1 MSSLPGLVAQLL
13 TPDGVQPVRFIAA
26 APASGGKIDVR
37 NAEPFEM
44 GPGDVLQFPH
54 GLEVDGAASDGTLT
68 LKAGDSFTI
77 TYEQAADW
85 IGGLRPSDGD

>member
-13 TPDGVQPVRFIAA
+13 TADGVQPVRFIAA

-37 NAEPFEM
+37 NVEPFEM

-54 GLEVDGAASDGTLT
+54 GLT

-77 TYEQAADW
+77 TYEMAADW
-85 IGGLRPSDGD
+85 LRD